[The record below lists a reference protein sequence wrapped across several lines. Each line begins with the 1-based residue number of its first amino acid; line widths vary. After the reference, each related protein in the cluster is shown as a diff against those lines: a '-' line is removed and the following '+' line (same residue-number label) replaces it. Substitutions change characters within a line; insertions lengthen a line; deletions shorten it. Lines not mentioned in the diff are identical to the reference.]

1 MNMKTDDEMYQSLL
15 LRFCDAQARRK
26 KRLRT
31 ALHTVPV
38 LACFCLAAGSAVW
51 YRQNGAELP
60 EIPAYPNPSVL
71 PVTEIA
77 EPAVTAAQQ
86 SGTEPVSSAVTVR
99 TPEPEQTDAAESQ
112 TAAAGTEIT
121 EPEPAA
127 VTQTEPAVTGANPVQ
142 TVLLTQTRAIQRT
155 QPTLYTQTV
164 PPVTAPPRTVPP
176 AEQTA
181 APPDIPGSSG
191 NPGAVFTRRTV
202 SFAEARELFGH
213 PIVPCERDDFQRYQA
228 GIVSRNGDIH
238 ADGAFCLSVT
248 YEFADGAVTLTDWDR
263 MNGSDGSP
271 DAEQISYCGKLFCV
285 ERPDAYEDSLRIAY
299 YAAGYDPFALRG
311 IEYQAVFGG
320 DADVYAVMDLML
332 SLETETE

>member
-1 MNMKTDDEMYQSLL
+1 MKTDDEMYQSLL
-15 LRFCDAQARRK
+15 LRFRDAQARRK

-38 LACFCLAAGSAVW
+38 LACLCLAAGSAVW
-51 YRQNGAELP
+51 YRQIGAELP
-60 EIPAYPNPSVL
+60 EIPAYPDSSVL

-77 EPAVTAAQQ
+77 ESAVTALRQ
-86 SGTEPVSSAVTVR
+86 SGTAPTSSAVTVR
-99 TPEPEQTDAAESQ
+99 EPETARTDTAEMQ
-112 TAAAGTEIT
+112 TAVIGTAVT

-142 TVLLTQTRAIQRT
+142 TAQTSCTAPSAQATVTLTQ
-155 QPTLYTQTV
+155 TQTV
-164 PPVTAPPRTVPP
+164 PPVTVPAHTVPP
-176 AEQTA
+176 AEQTTA
-181 APPDIPGSSG
+181 VPDIPGSSG

-202 SFAEARELFGH
+202 SFAEAQELFGH
-213 PIVPCERDDFQRYQA
+213 PLIPCERDDFLRYQA
-228 GIVSRNGDIH
+228 GIVSRNGN
-238 ADGAFCLSVT
+238 AQGSGAFCLSVT

-285 ERPDAYEDSLRIAY
+285 ERPDAYDDSLRIAY
-299 YAAGYDPFALRG
+299 YAAGFDPFALRG

-320 DADVYAVMDLML
+320 SADLYAVMDLVL
-332 SLETETE
+332 SLEM

>member
-1 MNMKTDDEMYQSLL
+1 MKTDDEMYQSLL
-15 LRFCDAQARRK
+15 LRFRDAQAQRK
-26 KRLRT
+26 KRQCM

-38 LACFCLAAGSAVW
+38 LACLCLAAGSAVW

-60 EIPAYPNPSVL
+60 EIPAYTNPSEL

-86 SGTEPVSSAVTVR
+86 SGTEPASSAVTVR
-99 TPEPEQTDAAESQ
+99 KPEPAQTNTEETQ
-112 TAAAGTEIT
+112 TAAIGTAVT

-127 VTQTEPAVTGANPVQ
+127 VTQTEPAVTGAKPVQ
-142 TVLLTQTRAIQRT
+142 TVLLMQTTVIQRT
-155 QPTLYTQTV
+155 QPTLDTQTV
-164 PPVTAPPRTVPP
+164 PPVTVPPRTVPP

-202 SFAEARELFGH
+202 SFAEAQELFGH
-213 PIVPCERDDFQRYQA
+213 PLIPCGRDDFQRYQA
-228 GIVSRNGDIH
+228 GIVSRNGN
-238 ADGAFCLSVT
+238 AQGSGAFCLSVT

-271 DAEQISYCGKLFCV
+271 DAEQISYCGKLFYV

-299 YAAGYDPFALRG
+299 YAAGYDPFSLRG

-320 DADVYAVMDLML
+320 SADLYAVMDLML